1 MAYPALYPWLAWKY
15 REGLAERRGLY
26 SAQVEQLGRAK
37 PFWIHAVSVGEVQS
51 ALPFVSAMRNG
62 GYGGPVLL
70 STITSTGK
78 TMALQEMDSLVDAH
92 VYYPWDVPRVVDRA
106 LDALSPRIYTVMET
120 EIWPNLLL
128 ELEKRGVP
136 AYMVN
141 ARFSEKSFRRAM
153 NNKPFWSRILS
164 TFRRIFAR
172 SGEDEARIREM
183 GVDSSRLCRVGD
195 SKVDALMERKKNID
209 CSKLAP
215 VMGGKGPVFVA
226 GSTHPGEE
234 ETVLE
239 AFAVVR
245 RALPESRLVLA
256 PRHPERGG
264 EVLSL
269 AMQQGEGCLLS
280 KWAPGWTILVVDR
293 IGILFDFYGCSDAAF
308 VGGSLVQKGGQ
319 NLLEPLAWGVPVFHG
334 PHMED
339 FRDLAGL
346 ASRAGLARRI
356 ENAESLASA
365 WIESV
370 GPEFENTTFGQRC
383 EAFLAGIGGASA
395 KTWEEIASDNKKLL
409 WE

>member
-1 MAYPALYPWLAWKY
+1 
-15 REGLAERRGLY
+15 
-26 SAQVEQLGRAK
+26 
-37 PFWIHAVSVGEVQS
+37 
-51 ALPFVSAMRNG
+51 
-62 GYGGPVLL
+62 
-70 STITSTGK
+70 
-78 TMALQEMDSLVDAH
+78 
-92 VYYPWDVPRVVDRA
+92 
-106 LDALSPRIYTVMET
+106 
-120 EIWPNLLL
+120 
-128 ELEKRGVP
+128 
-136 AYMVN
+136 
-141 ARFSEKSFRRAM
+141 
-153 NNKPFWSRILS
+153 
-164 TFRRIFAR
+164 
-172 SGEDEARIREM
+172 
-183 GVDSSRLCRVGD
+183 
-195 SKVDALMERKKNID
+195 
-209 CSKLAP
+209 
-215 VMGGKGPVFVA
+215 
-226 GSTHPGEE
+226 
-234 ETVLE
+234 VLE

>member
-26 SAQVEQLGRAK
+26 SAQVEQLGRVK
-37 PFWIHAVSVGEVQS
+37 PFWVHAVSVGEVQS
-51 ALPFVSAMRNG
+51 ALPFISAMRNG
-62 GYGGPVLL
+62 GYEGPVLL
-70 STITSTGK
+70 STITATGK
-78 TMALQEMDSLVDAH
+78 TMALQEMDSLIDAH

-128 ELEKRGVP
+128 ALQKRDVP

-141 ARFSEKSFRRAM
+141 ARFSEKSFLRAM
-153 NNKPFWSRILS
+153 NNKLFWSRILS

-172 SGEDEARIREM
+172 SEEDEARIREI
-183 GVDSSRLCRVGD
+183 GVDSSRLYRVGD
-195 SKVDALMERKKNID
+195 SKVDALMERKRNID
-209 CSKLAP
+209 GSKLAE
-215 VMGGKGPVFVA
+215 VMVGKGPVFVA

-245 RALPESRLVLA
+245 QELPESRLVLA
-256 PRHPERGG
+256 PRHPERAQ

-339 FRDLAGL
+339 FHDLAGL

-365 WIESV
+365 WIGSV
-370 GPEFENTTFGQRC
+370 GPEFEKIPFGRRC
-383 EAFLAGIGGASA
+383 EAFLGGISGASA

>member
-195 SKVDALMERKKNID
+195 SKVDALMERKKTSTVPSLPRSWGEKAPYSSRGALTPGRRKP
-209 CSKLAP
+209 CSKL
-215 VMGGKGPVFVA
+215 
-226 GSTHPGEE
+226 
-234 ETVLE
+234 L
-239 AFAVVR
+239 
-245 RALPESRLVLA
+245 RL
-256 PRHPERGG
+256 
-264 EVLSL
+264 
-269 AMQQGEGCLLS
+269 
-280 KWAPGWTILVVDR
+280 
-293 IGILFDFYGCSDAAF
+293 
-308 VGGSLVQKGGQ
+308 
-319 NLLEPLAWGVPVFHG
+319 
-334 PHMED
+334 
-339 FRDLAGL
+339 
-346 ASRAGLARRI
+346 
-356 ENAESLASA
+356 
-365 WIESV
+365 
-370 GPEFENTTFGQRC
+370 
-383 EAFLAGIGGASA
+383 
-395 KTWEEIASDNKKLL
+395 
-409 WE
+409 

>member
-15 REGLAERRGLY
+15 REGLAERRGFY
-26 SAQVEQLGRAK
+26 PANVTQLGRLK

-78 TMALQEMDSLVDAH
+78 TMARQEMDSLVDAH
-92 VYYPWDVPRVVDRA
+92 VYYPWDVPGIVDRA

-128 ELEKRGVP
+128 ELEKRDIP

-141 ARFSEKSFRRAM
+141 ARFSEKSFLRAM
-153 NNKPFWSRILS
+153 NNRAFWSRILS

-172 SGEDEARIREM
+172 SEEDEARIREM
-183 GVDSSRLCRVGD
+183 GVDPSRLCRVGD
-195 SKVDALMERKKNID
+195 SKVDALMERKGNVD
-209 CSKLAP
+209 GSKLAAI
-215 VMGGKGPVFVA
+215 MGGKRPVFVA

-245 RALPESRLVLA
+245 RVFPESRLVLA

-269 AMQQGEGCLLS
+269 ALQHGEACLLS

-293 IGILFDFYGCSDAAF
+293 IGILFDFYGRSDAAF
-308 VGGSLVQKGGQ
+308 VGGSLVPKGGQ

-339 FRDLAGL
+339 FHDLAGL
-346 ASRAGLARRI
+346 AHRAGLARLI
-356 ENAESLASA
+356 EGVESLASA
-365 WIESV
+365 WMASV
-370 GPEFENTTFGQRC
+370 CPEFDTASFGRRC
-383 EAFLAGIGGASA
+383 EAFLAGIGGASS